1 MQTGF
6 KKVLDFRENLI
17 NIGCQLDFQT
27 GALLYG
33 FLTKTPQGLKI
44 HHIKVIETDES
55 EVILHHKSF
64 SNNISVDLICL
75 RFANVIPTHLTGFD
89 GVQHTLGKTQ
99 QQGIEQ
105 GCHHSVPSTQ
115 DR

>member
-1 MQTGF
+1 MQSVGY
-6 KKVLDFRENLI
+6 LR
-17 NIGCQLDFQT
+17 
-27 GALLYG
+27 YG
-33 FLTKTPQGLKI
+33 IKTPQGLKI
-44 HHIKVIETDES
+44 HHIKIIETDES

-64 SNNISVDLICL
+64 SNHICVDLICL
-75 RFANVIPTHLTGFD
+75 SFANVILTNLTGFD

-105 GCHHSVPSTQ
+105 GCHRSVPLTQ